1 MIKTTIVISLISLIC
16 SSSFARRGKGKSKQ
30 LRIAACEGKV
40 VGSECSFEGRR
51 GEVTGSCVEGRR
63 DTSVIICHDP
73 DRRGR
78 MNKERD

>member
-1 MIKTTIVISLISLIC
+1 MIKTTIIISLLSLMC
-16 SSSFARRGKGKSKQ
+16 TSSFARRGKSKQ

-51 GEVTGSCVEGRR
+51 GEVTGSCIEGRR

-73 DRRGR
+73 ERRGR